1 MNRTDLFLWLA
12 GALFLILLI
21 VGVGYVRRILILRK
35 KEWPDLLRELQ
46 AINKSGFESVVFD
59 AINQSG
65 EERTD
70 DDAKELDFDEIWEF
84 LGGMD
89 GLARIEH
96 NSRVLIE
103 MAGYLQRWYPEALT
117 TAEHLRLQA
126 RELEWHVGRL
136 KMAEKNQ
143 GLRFYFASYG
153 QNAAVLYYQMC
164 QSLLAVYKESKAP
177 MFFELQAAL

>member
-1 MNRTDLFLWLA
+1 MNRTNFFPWLA

-21 VGVGYVRRILILRK
+21 VGIRYVRRILISRK
-35 KEWPDLLRELQ
+35 KEWPGLLRELQ
-46 AINKSGFESVVFD
+46 TLNKPGFEAVVFD

-65 EERTD
+65 EARTD
-70 DDAKELDFDEIWEF
+70 DEAKELDFDQIWEF

-103 MAGYLQRWYPEALT
+103 MASYLQRWYPEALT
-117 TAEHLRLQA
+117 AAEHLRLQA

-136 KMAEKNQ
+136 KMAEKNE

-164 QSLLAVYKESKAP
+164 QRLLELYEESKAP
-177 MFFELQAAL
+177 MFAELQAIL